1 MTVKRAAA
9 ILIAL
14 ISLCSCGAREAV
26 SGEKSAMLTDRRM
39 TPAVPISSPVSET
52 SPDTSAESSF
62 PIGTGHE
69 VPSFRDLSP
78 LSTEYYMTPVE
89 DYSFER
95 DRDIEFIMIHFSS
108 NVKAKPE
115 DPYVVDDIKNIYLK
129 GEVSTNYVI
138 DREGKIYCFIPEYR
152 CAWHAGVG
160 KWKGDERL
168 KNKMNLYS
176 IGVEL
181 LAMGS
186 EKEMLRYISAE
197 QYRELP
203 DELVGYTE
211 AQYEALGALITD
223 ICGTYGLPRDRDH
236 IIGHQEYA
244 TKKPDPGEL
253 FDWDRVIGAH

>member
-1 MTVKRAAA
+1 M
-9 ILIAL
+9 
-14 ISLCSCGAREAV
+14 
-26 SGEKSAMLTDRRM
+26 
-39 TPAVPISSPVSET
+39 
-52 SPDTSAESSF
+52 
-62 PIGTGHE
+62 
-69 VPSFRDLSP
+69 
-78 LSTEYYMTPVE
+78 
-89 DYSFER
+89 
-95 DRDIEFIMIHFSS
+95 
-108 NVKAKPE
+108 
-115 DPYVVDDIKNIYLK
+115 
-129 GEVSTNYVI
+129 
-138 DREGKIYCFIPEYR
+138 
-152 CAWHAGVG
+152 G

-197 QYRELP
+197 QYRALS